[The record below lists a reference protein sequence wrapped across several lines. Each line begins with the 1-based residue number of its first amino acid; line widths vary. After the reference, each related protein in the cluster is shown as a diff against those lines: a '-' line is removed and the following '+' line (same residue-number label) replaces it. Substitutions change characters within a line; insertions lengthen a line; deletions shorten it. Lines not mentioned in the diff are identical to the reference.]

1 MGKGLLIIVIG
12 GMMAA
17 TTLSFQTKQTAL
29 ETTKAQTAYE
39 EELLAREIARSAYSV
54 AYRKAQNAGNDL
66 DQAIANVNGTNAGGA
81 PNLDGEMLGNYQ
93 GGDFAVQAY
102 SLDGQNVK
110 IRSIGRF
117 GNAEHIIN
125 ENYNV
130 KLLTVKEQSRVTIE
144 FLESMAGYCS
154 AIFLQQF
161 VPNTGQ
167 PQPAGS
173 QLTDDERYWIMTPDM
188 VFESG
193 HNRPESDSR
202 TTPQDIILEPGTRMN
217 FFIGVDRDCSE
228 EGIMEENFVPET
240 YDWIHHALEEDTE
253 NLEDLQEGLYSMI
266 EQNETND
273 QTWRIAFEDLRHF
286 SNAQMEDIKA
296 NGYGGSWN
304 EAGQTYGG
312 NGWDEQDARGYRRLR
327 DFGWKPDFSD
337 QVIEVT
343 LSPCDGLCEPPV

>member
-1 MGKGLLIIVIG
+1 
-12 GMMAA
+12 MAA
-17 TTLSFQTKQTAL
+17 TTLSFQSKQTAL
-29 ETTKAQTAYE
+29 ETTRVQTAYE
-39 EELLAREIARSAYSV
+39 EEVLAREIARSAYSV
-54 AYRKAQNAGNDL
+54 AYRLAQNAGNDL
-66 DQAIANVNGTNAGGA
+66 DQAIANVNGTRSGGK
-81 PNLDGEMLGNYQ
+81 PDLDGEMVGNYQ
-93 GGDFAVQAY
+93 GGDFGVQAY
-102 SLDGQNVK
+102 LVDGQTVK

-117 GNAEHIIN
+117 GNAEHTIN
-125 ENYNV
+125 DNYSV
-130 KLLTVKEQSRVTIE
+130 QLLTVTEQSRVTIE

-154 AIFLQQF
+154 AVFLQQF

-167 PQPAGS
+167 SQPAGS
-173 QLTDDERYWIMTPDM
+173 MLTDDERYWIMPPDM

-193 HNRPESDSR
+193 HNRAESDAR

-217 FFIGVDRDCSE
+217 FFIGVDKDCSE
-228 EGIMEENFVPET
+228 EGLMEENFVSDT

-273 QTWRIAFEDLRHF
+273 QTWRIAFEDLRNF
-286 SNAQMEDIKA
+286 SDSQMEDIKA

-312 NGWDEQDARGYRRLR
+312 SGWDEEDAMGYRRLR

-343 LSPCDGLCEPPV
+343 LTPCGGLCEPPA

>member
-1 MGKGLLIIVIG
+1 MGKGLLIIAIG
-12 GMMAA
+12 GMMAS
-17 TTLSFQTKQTAL
+17 TTLSFQMKQTAL
-29 ETTKAQTAYE
+29 ETTKVQTAYE

-54 AYRKAQNAGNDL
+54 AYRQAQSAGNDL
-66 DQAIANVNGTNAGGA
+66 DLAIANVNGTLSGGR
-81 PNLDGEMLGNYQ
+81 PNLDGEMIGDYQ
-93 GGDFAVQAY
+93 GGDYAVQAY
-102 SLDGQNVK
+102 SQDGQNVK
-110 IRSIGRF
+110 IRSIGHF

-154 AIFLQQF
+154 AVFLQQY

-167 PQPAGS
+167 GRPAGS
-173 QLTDDERYWIMTPDM
+173 QLTDDERYWIMPPDM

-193 HNRPESDSR
+193 HNRAESDAR
-202 TTPQDIILEPGTRMN
+202 TTPHNIVLDPGTRMN
-217 FFIGVDRDCSE
+217 FFIGVDKNCSE
-228 EGIMEENFVPET
+228 EGIMEDSFVADT

-266 EQNETND
+266 EQSDTDD
-273 QTWRIAFEDLRHF
+273 QKWRIAFEDLRDF
-286 SNAQMEDIKA
+286 SNSKMEDIKA
-296 NGYGGSWN
+296 NSYGGNWN
-304 EAGQTYGG
+304 DGSQTYGG
-312 NGWDEQDARGYRRLR
+312 SGWDEHDALGYRKLR

-343 LSPCDGLCEPPV
+343 LTPCGGLCEPPA